1 MICMDFTTL
10 EDLKLRIEPALKNR
24 VNYFKKLG
32 INDITEEDIF
42 SYFFNSC
49 KNKKDLSLSEIV
61 NDILNCNY
69 LNIRYYKE
77 RVNYEKRGY

>member
-32 INDITEEDIF
+32 INDITEEDFHIF
-42 SYFFNSC
+42 
-49 KNKKDLSLSEIV
+49 L
-61 NDILNCNY
+61 ILGKIKRIY
-69 LNIRYYKE
+69 L
-77 RVNYEKRGY
+77 

>member
-42 SYFFNSC
+42 SYFFNSW
-49 KNKKDLSLSEIV
+49 KIK
-61 NDILNCNY
+61 
-69 LNIRYYKE
+69 
-77 RVNYEKRGY
+77 

>member
-42 SYFFNSC
+42 SYFFNSSV
-49 KNKKDLSLSEIV
+49 KISSSKKLE
-61 NDILNCNY
+61 
-69 LNIRYYKE
+69 
-77 RVNYEKRGY
+77 G

>member
-42 SYFFNSC
+42 SYF
-49 KNKKDLSLSEIV
+49 L
-61 NDILNCNY
+61 ILGKIKRIY
-69 LNIRYYKE
+69 L
-77 RVNYEKRGY
+77 